1 MGDLYNRV
9 TVWQERTGSEAEVY
23 IRHYR
28 SNKETI
34 TCIVHVSRLYL
45 HVHVLYA
52 CDGFFIV
59 PVVSDVYSCTSA
71 SVEQSSLASQALV
84 EGRVEPGTHCL
95 RMRENLWNRA
105 SNEPVKNSK
114 TMYLYCF
121 IH

>member
-1 MGDLYNRV
+1 MRLRYTSD
-9 TVWQERTGSEAEVY
+9 TTGAIKKPSQG
-23 IRHYR
+23 
-28 SNKETI
+28 
-34 TCIVHVSRLYL
+34 IVHVSRLYL

-105 SNEPVKNSK
+105 SN
-114 TMYLYCF
+114 
-121 IH
+121 